1 MSTTYLLQQYL
12 LGGLMHQTVFMN
24 KHKSTNDYCFSTF
37 ESSYHHNLWILKTPF
52 ICLWFFLFSM
62 NRKSKFLAKLFV
74 VCILISD
81 RREHFCADGMG
92 YRKKR
97 IEINLTLFICSQLWN
112 MFSISDKKK
121 TNTESTRMKCFLC
134 LANSNW
140 VAKTIIIHYFQ
151 MH

>member
-1 MSTTYLLQQYL
+1 MDFKNAIYLF
-12 LGGLMHQTVFMN
+12 VI
-24 KHKSTNDYCFSTF
+24 FS
-37 ESSYHHNLWILKTPF
+37 L
-52 ICLWFFLFSM
+52 LFSM

-121 TNTESTRMKCFLC
+121 QTPNRPGWNAFCASQIQIELQRQLLFIIFKCIK
-134 LANSNW
+134 
-140 VAKTIIIHYFQ
+140 AKTLITNIDSLEKWLGKYSENSFELNDISTDLELVWC
-151 MH
+151 